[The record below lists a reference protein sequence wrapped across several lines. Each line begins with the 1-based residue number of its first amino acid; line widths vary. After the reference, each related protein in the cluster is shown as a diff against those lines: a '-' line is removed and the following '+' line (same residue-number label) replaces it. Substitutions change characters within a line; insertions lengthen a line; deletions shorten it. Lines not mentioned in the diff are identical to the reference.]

1 MTRRKKRR
9 TPRCRE
15 DLLGLT
21 GAGAADRS
29 QQEVRGTDEHEKG
42 LSEGARGDVSRRFR
56 IGKTGSMKLFIPNS
70 NKALKFLDSLSTS
83 GTLDLTRIYVFF

>member
-1 MTRRKKRR
+1 MTRPKKRR
-9 TPRCRE
+9 TPRYRE

-42 LSEGARGDVSRRFR
+42 LSEGARGMSRGGLEWVRQ
-56 IGKTGSMKLFIPNS
+56 GPEVVNTQLQ
-70 NKALKFLDSLSTS
+70 
-83 GTLDLTRIYVFF
+83 